1 MAGIED
7 SGTTRRGFLRA
18 AAAGLGAAAAT
29 TTVGAATQEATNV
42 QVAKIGAGGVHAL
55 NTPLREMVGK
65 NADKLFKKADPKLLQ
80 VKKKDL
86 VEALHSG
93 QYHKHPS
100 LKGFKA
106 SDHKI
111 LRNVFDDVLKH
122 GSKSKHASLL
132 PSPMSAFGSE
142 ANAWSI
148 SACCCPCC
156 CAAAEM
162 KPTRAID

>member
-1 MAGIED
+1 MEKITTA
-7 SGTTRRGFLRA
+7 TRRGFLRA

-29 TTVGAATQEATNV
+29 TVGAASQEATNI
-42 QVAKIGAGGVHAL
+42 QVAKIGSGGVHAL
-55 NTPLREMVGK
+55 NTPLKEMVGK
-65 NADKLFKKADPKLLQ
+65 HADKLFKKADPKLLK

-93 QYHKHPS
+93 QYHNHKS
-100 LKGFKA
+100 LKGFKS

-111 LRNVFDDVLKH
+111 LRDVFDDVLKH
-122 GSKSKHASLL
+122 GTKSKHASLL
-132 PSPMSAFGSE
+132 PSPMSAFGSD
-142 ANAWSI
+142 ANAWSV

-162 KPTRAID
+162 KPKRAID